1 MSALPKTIGP
11 AVSIGNVAV
20 VNAPEL
26 EQFQAFQGEIDYN
39 FRHLSELHQKEVL
52 KMIYQRLER
61 ITDLDDGRSL
71 FFMRPGPKAE
81 EVWVNYPYL
90 HLEIDDTLYEVFGIA
105 VHQHGHGGLYP
116 VLFDSLLQAFPARL
130 VMRIMHEQRLEWPDE
145 TTDLVMPA
153 ITPGI
158 FQFHEEP
165 VTQEGE

>member
-61 ITDLDDGRSL
+61 ITDL
-71 FFMRPGPKAE
+71 E
-81 EVWVNYPYL
+81 ERRFEWEWWTP
-90 HLEIDDTLYEVFGIA
+90 EIKE
-105 VHQHGHGGLYP
+105 
-116 VLFDSLLQAFPARL
+116 
-130 VMRIMHEQRLEWPDE
+130 RISKM
-145 TTDLVMPA
+145 A
-153 ITPGI
+153 
-158 FQFHEEP
+158 
-165 VTQEGE
+165 